1 MTPERWRKL
10 ERKLGWI
17 AVPNIAILIVT
28 LQVLGVVAIRAV
40 NPFFISILSLNPEL
54 VLQGQVWRLVTF
66 MSLALPPTISLIWV
80 FFTVW
85 FSYYILN
92 AIENEWGAFKTTL
105 YVLTSVVAMIAFSFI
120 TGMVIED
127 VSHFESTLFL
137 AAAALFPEMEVSLFF
152 LFPVKLKW
160 LGVMSGAMV
169 LLEFMK
175 VSNLERGL
183 LLVVYSNFILFFSPL
198 LMERYRQ
205 WKRKR
210 DYRSKF

>member
-1 MTPERWRKL
+1 
-10 ERKLGWI
+10 
-17 AVPNIAILIVT
+17 
-28 LQVLGVVAIRAV
+28 
-40 NPFFISILSLNPEL
+40 
-54 VLQGQVWRLVTF
+54 
-66 MSLALPPTISLIWV
+66 
-80 FFTVW
+80 
-85 FSYYILN
+85 
-92 AIENEWGAFKTTL
+92 
-105 YVLTSVVAMIAFSFI
+105 VLTSVVAMIAFSFI

-210 DYRSKF
+210 DYRSKL